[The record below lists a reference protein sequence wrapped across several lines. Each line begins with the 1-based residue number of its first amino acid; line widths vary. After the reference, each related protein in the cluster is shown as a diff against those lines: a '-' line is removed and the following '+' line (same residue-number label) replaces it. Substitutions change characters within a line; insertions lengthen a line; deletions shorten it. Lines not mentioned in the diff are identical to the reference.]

1 LIPTT
6 RTWPAYVVLAACGLA
21 SLEAR
26 SQAPDEF
33 GACVAGLRSQA
44 PAQGIKAEVFD
55 DALHGVEAD
64 PDVIESMDRQPEFG
78 MAAWEYLALL
88 VDDKRIFMGRR
99 KLEEWATVLRA
110 IERTFDVERHV
121 VVAIWGVESNYG
133 KNLGQRPLVRSLATA
148 SCFGR
153 RQAYFRDEFFQVLR
167 IRQDG
172 DIRPEDL
179 TGSWA
184 GAFGQTQFMPS
195 TFKRLAVDFDGD
207 GRRDLV
213 NSIPDALASTANYL
227 RNAGWK
233 RGAAWGFEVR
243 LPRKYDGPSGRRT
256 RKSLAEW
263 HDLGIRRVDGK
274 RVGGDE
280 SAALL
285 LPAGARG
292 PAFLVLDN
300 FQALYSYNAS
310 ESYAL
315 AIAHLADRLHGRGPF
330 KASWPTDDP
339 VLTRS
344 QRLELQ
350 SALAAL
356 GYDVG
361 EADGI
366 IGSRTVEAVKH
377 FQRSAGM
384 QPDGYASLR
393 LLDAVLAT
401 PLN

>member
-1 LIPTT
+1 M
-6 RTWPAYVVLAACGLA
+6 AACGLV
-21 SLEAR
+21 SLDAH
-26 SQAPDEF
+26 SQPLDDFA
-33 GACVAGLRSQA
+33 GCVANLRSQA
-44 PAQGIKAEVFD
+44 STQGIKLEVFD
-55 DALHGVEAD
+55 DALRGVEMD
-64 PDVIESMDRQPEFG
+64 PDVIESMDRQPEFTL
-78 MAAWEYLALL
+78 AVWDYLAILA
-88 VDDKRIFMGRR
+88 DDKRVFAGRR
-99 KLEEWATVLRA
+99 KLEEWDKSLRA
-110 IERTFDVERHV
+110 IERTFGVERHV

-153 RQAYFRDEFFQVLR
+153 RQAFFREEFFQVLR
-167 IRQDG
+167 IQQEG
-172 DIRPEDL
+172 DMRPEDL

-184 GAFGQTQFMPS
+184 GAFGQTQFMPT

-227 RNAGWK
+227 REAGWK
-233 RGAAWGFEVR
+233 RGAPWGVEVR

-274 RVGGDE
+274 LVKGEDN
-280 SAALL
+280 AALL

-315 AIAHLADRLHGRGPF
+315 AIAHLADRLHGRGAF

-344 QRLELQ
+344 QRIELQ
-350 SALAAL
+350 NSLAAL

-361 EADGI
+361 EADGV
-366 IGSRTVEAVKH
+366 IGPRTVEAINR

-384 QPDGYASLR
+384 QPDGYASQR
-393 LLDAVLAT
+393 LLNAVTAT